1 MHKSILAIVVF
12 ASAATFR
19 RAGHGFT
26 DKGTAFVADHFSEQ
40 QRAAIEAEPRL
51 SVKEMPEDAIPD
63 GVDRAPLEIALAA
76 QTTQKTEPKSAGTE
90 NRGAEKSGAKP
101 SRVRHSRKRRRQEI
115 GRAHV

>member
-76 QTTQKTEPKSAGTE
+76 QTTQKTEPKKAPAQKTAAQKKAVQ
-90 NRGAEKSGAKP
+90 NQAELDKAPEGEGK
-101 SRVRHSRKRRRQEI
+101 
-115 GRAHV
+115 

>member
-1 MHKSILAIVVF
+1 MHKSILAVVVF

-26 DKGTAFVADHFSEQ
+26 AFVANHFSEQ

-63 GVDRAPLEIALAA
+63 GVDRTPFDRAPAA
-76 QTTQKTEPKSAGTE
+76 QAAQETEPKKAAAQKTPAQKKAE
-90 NRGAEKSGAKP
+90 AKQAQLDTAEKAAG
-101 SRVRHSRKRRRQEI
+101 E
-115 GRAHV
+115 